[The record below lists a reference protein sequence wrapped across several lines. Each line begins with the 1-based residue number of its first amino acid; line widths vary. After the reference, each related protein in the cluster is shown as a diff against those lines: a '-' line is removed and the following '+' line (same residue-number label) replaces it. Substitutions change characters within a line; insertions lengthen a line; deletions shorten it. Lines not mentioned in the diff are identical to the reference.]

1 MKKRST
7 IRIFGKTFELDKKV
21 VLLASVAAV
30 LVVLILAMLIV
41 LGLSD
46 SEPDPTEP
54 STTPST
60 EATSEATTEPTTEA
74 TTEPIV
80 ETQPNM
86 LEDMAELYVEN
97 PEIAAWISL
106 GDTKLDYPVMF
117 TPEDEDKY
125 LYKDFD
131 EKYDVAGLPYLDADC
146 SLDPESDNL
155 IIYGHNMNDGSAFH
169 AIMNYED
176 EKFWNENRTIT
187 FKTLY
192 EERTYEVVAA
202 FRDRIYYQSEDNFRF
217 YRFVNIET
225 EEEWNEGI
233 AYFKAHSVFDSGIT
247 PEFGDH
253 LITLV
258 TCAYHHQY
266 GRFVVVARLV
276 TEDTESTE
284 TTAPAA

>member
-7 IRIFGKTFELDKKV
+7 FQIFGKTFSLSRKV
-21 VLLASVAAV
+21 IVLSSVAAV
-30 LVVLILAMLIV
+30 LLVLILMMLII

-46 SEPDPTEP
+46 GEPDPTEP
-54 STTPST
+54 PTETTS
-60 EATSEATTEPTTEA
+60 APTTESTEE
-74 TTEPIV
+74 TTE
-80 ETQPNM
+80 ETTEEPTEETEPVM
-86 LEDMAELYVEN
+86 LEDMAVLYEEN
-97 PEIAAWISL
+97 PDIAGWITI
-106 GDTKLDYPVMF
+106 GDTKVDYPVMYSL
-117 TPEDEDKY
+117 EDEDKY
-125 LYKDFD
+125 LYKNFD
-131 EKYDVAGLPYLDADC
+131 ENYDAAGLPYLDTDC

-155 IIYGHNMNDGSAFH
+155 IIYGHNMKNGSAFH
-169 AIMNYED
+169 GIMNYES
-176 EKFWNENRTIT
+176 EEFWKEHPT
-187 FKTLY
+187 FTYKTLY

-202 FRDRIYYQSEDNFRF
+202 FRDRVYYNYEDNFRF

-225 EEEWNEGI
+225 QEEWDEGI
-233 AYFKAHSVFDSGIT
+233 AYFKNACPYDTGIT

-276 TEDTESTE
+276 TEDAEVTE

>member
-7 IRIFGKTFELDKKV
+7 FRIFGKTFQLNKKV
-21 VLLASVAAV
+21 IALTAVAGALL
-30 LVVLILAMLIV
+30 VLILTMLII
-41 LGLSD
+41 LALSD
-46 SEPDPTEP
+46 SEPEATEPATETTESTAENTTEGTTEETVEDTVPTEP
-54 STTPST
+54 G
-60 EATSEATTEPTTEA
+60 
-74 TTEPIV
+74 
-80 ETQPNM
+80 M
-86 LEDMAELYVEN
+86 LEDMAVLYQEN
-97 PEIAAWISL
+97 PEIVAWITL

-117 TPEDEDKY
+117 TPGDEDKY
-125 LYKDFD
+125 LYMDFD
-131 EKYDVAGLPYLDADC
+131 ENYDVAGLPYLDEDC

-155 IIYGHNMNDGSAFH
+155 IIYGHNMNDGRGFH
-169 AIMNYED
+169 TIMSYED
-176 EKFWNENRTIT
+176 EEFWNENPTIT

-202 FRDRIYYQSEDNFRF
+202 FRDRVYYQYEDNFRF

-225 EEEWNEGI
+225 EEEWNVGI
-233 AYFKAHSVFDSGIT
+233 EYFKAMSCFDSGIT

-276 TEDTESTE
+276 TEDSEVTE